1 MAGRGSRLR
10 PHTLTTPKPLV
21 PVAGMPIV
29 ERLVRDISAMSDE
42 EVKHIG
48 FIIGDFGDEVEKDL
62 LAIASDLGATGH
74 IFHQEE
80 ALGTAHA
87 ILCAKE
93 LLVGKT
99 VVAFADTLFRAD
111 FSLKTDVD
119 GILYVKQIPN
129 PEAFGVLKLNEEGV
143 IVDYIEKPEV
153 FVSDLAMI
161 GIYYFKEAEKL
172 RVELEY
178 LIDNNIIK
186 GGEYQLPDALKRLTE
201 KGASFVP
208 GKVSDWL
215 DCGNKNATVDSNTHM
230 LGFLAD
236 EVLVSSSARIVDSKI
251 IEPCFIGDNVLIENS
266 VVGPYVSIGDNS
278 KVVSS
283 IVDRTII
290 QKEAVVENAVITN
303 SMIGNKA
310 TYIDSKVDLSIGDYT
325 TIEK

>member
-29 ERLVRDISAMSDE
+29 ERLVRDIAAMSDE
-42 EVKHIG
+42 EINNIG
-48 FIIGDFGDEVEKDL
+48 FIIGDFGDEIESDL
-62 LAIASDLGATGH
+62 LAIAEDLGAKGYV
-74 IFHQEE
+74 FYQEE

-93 LLVGKT
+93 LLMGKT

-111 FSLKTDVD
+111 FSLKTDAD

-129 PEAFGVLKLNEEGV
+129 PQAFGVLKLDDKGV
-143 IVDYIEKPEV
+143 IVDYVEKPEV

-161 GIYYFKEAEKL
+161 GIYYFKEADKL

-178 LIDNNIIK
+178 LIDHNIIK
-186 GGEYQLPDALKRLTE
+186 GGEYQLPDALKRLTD
-201 KGASFVP
+201 KGAGFIP
-208 GKVSDWL
+208 GKVNDWL
-215 DCGNKNATVDSNTHM
+215 DCGNKNATVDSNTQM
-230 LGFLAD
+230 LGFLA
-236 EVLVSSSARIVDSKI
+236 EEELVSSSARIVDSKI

-266 VVGPYVSIGDNS
+266 IVGPYVSIGANS
-278 KVVSS
+278 SLFSS

-290 QKEAVVENAVITN
+290 QKEAVVKNAVVTN

-310 TYIDSKVDLSIGDYT
+310 NYIDSKVDLSIGDYT